1 MIDADEKQFSHAQSV
16 KFDSDQLNT
25 VSRYFPD
32 EDYAYDSFASG
43 RLWASNVTDFNDP
56 FDVLPACGNVAR
68 QITDQ
73 QRKIHF
79 AFTSPRGPSWKEYH
93 KHAQSETGLV
103 ERELTELGPHLIK
116 ASFTNKNAVVCF
128 SAEPDNIVMW
138 THYAS
143 KHQGFVLQFDVSHRF
158 FSGPFFR
165 KVDYRDTRAR
175 PRADDPDRHR
185 TVCTKGISWK
195 DEGEFR
201 LILPRQS
208 LLKDK
213 RLDGK
218 LWHYVDLPTEAIK
231 AVYFGC
237 RMLPVRREQLL
248 KILQQSKHKDILPFQ
263 MFPDTSDYRLV
274 PESWSESVRERS
286 DFVFKLECVA
296 KEALNS
302 PDTQTLFDATL
313 EVLEKRFQR

>member
-1 MIDADEKQFSHAQSV
+1 MNADEKELSHAQSV
-16 KFDSDQLNT
+16 NVTSDQLNT

-56 FDVLPACGNVAR
+56 FDVLPAFGNVAR
-68 QITDQ
+68 QIVDQ

-79 AFTSPRGPSWKEYH
+79 AFTSPRGPNWKEYQ
-93 KHAQSETGLV
+93 KQTQIETGLV
-103 ERELTELGPHLIK
+103 EREAIELGPHLLK
-116 ASFTNKNAVVCF
+116 ASFTNKNGVICF
-128 SAEPDNIVMW
+128 SAKPDDIVMW
-138 THYAS
+138 AHYAT

-158 FSGPFFR
+158 FSAPFFR
-165 KVDYRDTRAR
+165 QVDYPDTGAR
-175 PRADDPDRHR
+175 PRADDPDKLR
-185 TVCTKGISWK
+185 TVCTKGVGWK
-195 DEGEFR
+195 DEREFR

-218 LWHYVDLPTEAIK
+218 PWHYVALPTEAIK

-248 KILQQSKHKDILPFQ
+248 EILQQPKHNGIFPFQ

-274 PESWSESVRERS
+274 SESWSEAVRERA
-286 DFVFKLECVA
+286 DFVFKLECA
-296 KEALNS
+296 AREALLS
-302 PDTQTLFDATL
+302 PDAETSLNGTLQ
-313 EVLEKRFQR
+313 VLENRFEK